1 MANFGVRT
9 QSPNQLS
16 VMQRSP
22 APKYLFEAA
31 LYGRSKVA
39 NEVVNRLPRMFIR
52 WDAIYFRQPS
62 IHGNE
67 AKASVAKGNANG

>member
-1 MANFGVRT
+1 
-9 QSPNQLS
+9 
-16 VMQRSP
+16 MQRSP
-22 APKYLFEAA
+22 ASKNLFESV
-31 LYGRSKVA
+31 LYGRGEVA
-39 NEVVNRLPRMFIR
+39 DELANWVPRVFIR